1 VTGLLSSIRNT
12 WPPPPPNG
20 RTNKISVEWLEA
32 DLDEAFANEAT
43 DCTAARS
50 RSLIGHSGSRGV
62 GRTGGTSRVWANYDI
77 RMSSKDAAGSPK
89 FGIEENTTLF
99 ALVRSLRQ
107 ARVRSEWVSSEVA
120 Y

>member
-1 VTGLLSSIRNT
+1 M
-12 WPPPPPNG
+12 
-20 RTNKISVEWLEA
+20 
-32 DLDEAFANEAT
+32 
-43 DCTAARS
+43 
-50 RSLIGHSGSRGV
+50 
-62 GRTGGTSRVWANYDI
+62 YDI